1 MIITGAINHRH
12 SFRMMR
18 CLVLFICFLSI
29 DARRRVEENESA
41 EVDEDELRN
50 AGNAA
55 GNSGGNAAGNSGG
68 NAGAIPPATTMS
80 STSTQASNSGSN
92 SGNTGGNT
100 GGNPGSNTGNTAQNL
115 KCTFPDHYCNPTAPD
130 LIRKVEHEAVTSA
143 YDCKNL
149 CSQ

>member
-1 MIITGAINHRH
+1 
-12 SFRMMR
+12 MMR
-18 CLVLFICFLSI
+18 CLVLFLCFLSI

-92 SGNTGGNT
+92 TGGNQA
-100 GGNPGSNTGNTAQNL
+100 GNPGSNTGNTAQNL

>member
-92 SGNTGGNT
+92 TGGNQAS
-100 GGNPGSNTGNTAQNL
+100 NPGSNTGNTAQNL

>member
-55 GNSGGNAAGNSGG
+55 GNSGGNA
-68 NAGAIPPATTMS
+68 GAIPPATTMS

-92 SGNTGGNT
+92 TGGNQAS
-100 GGNPGSNTGNTAQNL
+100 NPGSNTGNTAQNL

>member
-55 GNSGGNAAGNSGG
+55 GNSGGNAA
-68 NAGAIPPATTMS
+68 AIPPATTMS

-92 SGNTGGNT
+92 TGNTGGNT
-100 GGNPGSNTGNTAQNL
+100 GGNTAQNL

>member
-92 SGNTGGNT
+92 TGGNQAS
-100 GGNPGSNTGNTAQNL
+100 NPGSNTGNTAQNL

-143 YDCKNL
+143 YDCKRL
-149 CSQ
+149 CGE

>member
-1 MIITGAINHRH
+1 MIISGAIIYRH

-92 SGNTGGNT
+92 TGGNQAS
-100 GGNPGSNTGNTAQNL
+100 NPGSNTGNTAQNL

>member
-92 SGNTGGNT
+92 TGGNQAS
-100 GGNPGSNTGNTAQNL
+100 NPGSNTGSTAQNL

>member
-100 GGNPGSNTGNTAQNL
+100 GNTGGSTAQNL

>member
-1 MIITGAINHRH
+1 MIISGAIIYCH

-18 CLVLFICFLSI
+18 CLVLFLCFLSI

-92 SGNTGGNT
+92 TGGNQAS
-100 GGNPGSNTGNTAQNL
+100 NPGSNTGNTAQNL

-143 YDCKNL
+143 YDCKVL

>member
-80 STSTQASNSGSN
+80 STSTQNSGGNSGNAGGN
-92 SGNTGGNT
+92 SGNTGGNR
-100 GGNPGSNTGNTAQNL
+100 GGNTAQNL